1 MPESPISNIFSQP
14 IGEQVQSSPAV
25 FANPASYRLLETG
38 EFRLLETGD
47 FRLNE

>member
-1 MPESPISNIFSQP
+1 MPESPITDIFSEP
-14 IGEQVQSSPAV
+14 VGEKIQSSPAV
-25 FANPASYRLLETG
+25 FANPVSYRLLETG